1 MPQRDCYQE
10 LLWAHPTSLIKPW
23 GWLRRPRGCG
33 IIDYMICPLQ
43 GGDPGAGGHFQCL
56 GNTAPEVWEPRLVP
70 RYDST
75 LALSPGGPQLDQE
88 GCWPLGF
95 PQQVSTLSCLQPSR
109 AAGPH
114 LWNQRPVLW
123 ETVFAQAFRM
133 IQGHNVCHA
142 LHFYCWYI
150 RSTLR
155 SSDIRFWRLGTLAA
169 QSGCWLASWLW
180 SQKDPPA
187 LPSTHTGSVI

>member
-1 MPQRDCYQE
+1 M
-10 LLWAHPTSLIKPW
+10 

-70 RYDST
+70 RLVTST

-109 AAGPH
+109 AAVPH
-114 LWNQRPVLW
+114 LFWNQRPVLW

-150 RSTLR
+150 RSTSGHQTLDSGGWEPLLHSLDAGWPLALVTERPPCPAFYTHRLR
-155 SSDIRFWRLGTLAA
+155 DLML
-169 QSGCWLASWLW
+169 QS
-180 SQKDPPA
+180 
-187 LPSTHTGSVI
+187 